1 MAKEYKIL
9 QVALGAED
17 VESALNHTVRDD
29 WNFLSCVA
37 LGPSVLCYTFWR
49 EKRPVGRR
57 RIEDS
62 VEAPKTEVSHEIK
75 FKYDFE
81 ECSVER
87 QEKELD
93 AEFNSICNEL
103 RQGRVSTSREAD
115 TVAAAVLASKVVSTD
130 KAKKILSRTETDS
143 TKKVR
148 KSKSSTV
155 ILDVKN
161 GRDGKDY
168 TIPLQVKE
176 EQSSEVRISPRTGK
190 PMRVYKKRIK

>member
-62 VEAPKTEVSHEIK
+62 VEAPKTE
-75 FKYDFE
+75 

-130 KAKKILSRTETDS
+130 KAKKILSRTDTDS

-168 TIPLQVKE
+168 TIPLQAKE

>member
-17 VESALNHTVRDD
+17 VESALNYTVRDD

-57 RIEDS
+57 RIEDT
-62 VEAPKTEVSHEIK
+62 VEVPNTL
-75 FKYDFE
+75 
-81 ECSVER
+81 ECSVEQ

-93 AEFNSICNEL
+93 AEFDSICEEL
-103 RQGRVSTSREAD
+103 HQGRVSTSREAD
-115 TVAAAVLASKVVSTD
+115 TVAAAVLARKVVSTD
-130 KAKKILSRTETDS
+130 KAKKILSRSESDS
-143 TKKVR
+143 TKKVQR
-148 KSKSSTV
+148 AESKDEECSPP
-155 ILDVKN
+155 ILDVK
-161 GRDGKDY
+161 DEKDC
-168 TIPLQVKE
+168 TTLLQVKDE
-176 EQSSEVRISPRTGK
+176 HSSEVRISPRTGK

>member
-1 MAKEYKIL
+1 MQSL
-9 QVALGAED
+9 
-17 VESALNHTVRDD
+17 TV
-29 WNFLSCVA
+29 F
-37 LGPSVLCYTFWR
+37 
-49 EKRPVGRR
+49 
-57 RIEDS
+57 
-62 VEAPKTEVSHEIK
+62 
-75 FKYDFE
+75 
-81 ECSVER
+81 
-87 QEKELD
+87 
-93 AEFNSICNEL
+93 CNEL

-115 TVAAAVLASKVVSTD
+115 TVAAAVLASKVISTD
-130 KAKKILSRTETDS
+130 KAKKILSRTDTDS

>member
-17 VESALNHTVRDD
+17 VESVLNHTVRDD

-37 LGPSVLCYTFWR
+37 LGLSVLCYTFWR

-103 RQGRVSTSREAD
+103 RQGRVST
-115 TVAAAVLASKVVSTD
+115 D
-130 KAKKILSRTETDS
+130 KAKKILSRTDTDS

>member
-57 RIEDS
+57 RIEDT
-62 VEAPKTEVSHEIK
+62 VEVPNTL
-75 FKYDFE
+75 
-81 ECSVER
+81 ECSVEQ

-93 AEFNSICNEL
+93 AEFDSICEEL

-115 TVAAAVLASKVVSTD
+115 TVAAAVLACKVVSTD
-130 KAKKILSRTETDS
+130 KAKKILSRSESDS

-148 KSKSSTV
+148 RAESKDEECSPIV
-155 ILDVKN
+155 LDVK
-161 GRDGKDY
+161 DEKDC
-168 TIPLQVKE
+168 TTLLQVKDE
-176 EQSSEVRISPRTGK
+176 HSSEVRISPRTGK
-190 PMRVYKKRIK
+190 TYASLQETYKVV